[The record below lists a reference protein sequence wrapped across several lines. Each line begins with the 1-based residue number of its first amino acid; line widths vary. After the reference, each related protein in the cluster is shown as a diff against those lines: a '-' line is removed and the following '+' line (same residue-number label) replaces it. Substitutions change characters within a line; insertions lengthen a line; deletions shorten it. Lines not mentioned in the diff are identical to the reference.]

1 MGKFPYLKLSFIFYP
16 LLSLFLLPIISCSTL
31 DLSTIIS
38 DLKYNQTSSEIGEE
52 LGSIDEKQKKILRK
66 KDKEIILLQ
75 ERIYQLTKLKKTIE
89 KTIDDKDMKLNQFR
103 NLQNASINKLDFLSG
118 KLAEKNKLISELIV
132 KLSKLEKLKL
142 IAKQNEKG
150 GESSTSNNLKIS
162 EERENLLNRKESLDQ
177 REKELDSRERSL
189 TFKEDTRNDNGITE
203 ETFNEETFKL
213 GPRGNSWPEKRE
225 HSLW

>member
-1 MGKFPYLKLSFIFYP
+1 MRKLAYIFGIDITDRIRPCLKLSFIFYP

-142 IAKQNEKG
+142 IAKQ
-150 GESSTSNNLKIS
+150 
-162 EERENLLNRKESLDQ
+162 LDQ

>member
-1 MGKFPYLKLSFIFYP
+1 MGKFPCLKLSFIFYP

-142 IAKQNEKG
+142 IAKQ
-150 GESSTSNNLKIS
+150 
-162 EERENLLNRKESLDQ
+162 LDQ

>member
-1 MGKFPYLKLSFIFYP
+1 MGKFPYLKRSFIFYP
-16 LLSLFLLPIISCSTL
+16 LLSLFLLSIISCSTL

-75 ERIYQLTKLKKTIE
+75 ERIYKLTKLKKTIE

-142 IAKQNEKG
+142 IAKQ
-150 GESSTSNNLKIS
+150 
-162 EERENLLNRKESLDQ
+162 LDQ

-203 ETFNEETFKL
+203 ETLNEETFKL

>member
-1 MGKFPYLKLSFIFYP
+1 MGKFPCLKLSFIFYP

-142 IAKQNEKG
+142 IAKQNEK
-150 GESSTSNNLKIS
+150 
-162 EERENLLNRKESLDQ
+162 ESLDQ

>member
-1 MGKFPYLKLSFIFYP
+1 
-16 LLSLFLLPIISCSTL
+16 LSLFLLPIISCSTL

-38 DLKYNQTSSEIGEE
+38 DLKYNQTSSE

-162 EERENLLNRKESLDQ
+162 EERE
-177 REKELDSRERSL
+177 KELDSRERSL

>member
-1 MGKFPYLKLSFIFYP
+1 MSKFPCLKLSFIFYP

-66 KDKEIILLQ
+66 KYKEIILLQ

-142 IAKQNEKG
+142 IAKQ
-150 GESSTSNNLKIS
+150 
-162 EERENLLNRKESLDQ
+162 LDQ

>member
-1 MGKFPYLKLSFIFYP
+1 MSKFPCLKLSFIFYP

-89 KTIDDKDMKLNQFR
+89 KTIDDKDMKLYQFR

-142 IAKQNEKG
+142 IAKQ
-150 GESSTSNNLKIS
+150 
-162 EERENLLNRKESLDQ
+162 LDQ

-203 ETFNEETFKL
+203 ETLNEETFKL

-225 HSLW
+225 HSLWSK

>member
-1 MGKFPYLKLSFIFYP
+1 MSKFPCLKLSFIFYP

-142 IAKQNEKG
+142 IAKQ
-150 GESSTSNNLKIS
+150 
-162 EERENLLNRKESLDQ
+162 LDQ

>member
-1 MGKFPYLKLSFIFYP
+1 MGKFPCLKLSFIFYP

-142 IAKQNEKG
+142 IAKQ
-150 GESSTSNNLKIS
+150 
-162 EERENLLNRKESLDQ
+162 LDQ

-203 ETFNEETFKL
+203 ETFKL

>member
-1 MGKFPYLKLSFIFYP
+1 MGKFPCLKLSFIFYP

-75 ERIYQLTKLKKTIE
+75 ERIYQLTKLKKTI
-89 KTIDDKDMKLNQFR
+89 DDKDMKLNQFR

-142 IAKQNEKG
+142 IAKQ
-150 GESSTSNNLKIS
+150 
-162 EERENLLNRKESLDQ
+162 LDQ

>member
-1 MGKFPYLKLSFIFYP
+1 MGKFPCLKLSFIFYP
-16 LLSLFLLPIISCSTL
+16 LLSLFLLSIISCSTL

-142 IAKQNEKG
+142 IAKQNEK
-150 GESSTSNNLKIS
+150 
-162 EERENLLNRKESLDQ
+162 ESLDQ

-203 ETFNEETFKL
+203 ETLNEETFNEETFKL

>member
-1 MGKFPYLKLSFIFYP
+1 MGKFPCLKLSFIFYP

-118 KLAEKNKLISELIV
+118 KLAEKIN
-132 KLSKLEKLKL
+132 
-142 IAKQNEKG
+142 
-150 GESSTSNNLKIS
+150 
-162 EERENLLNRKESLDQ
+162 
-177 REKELDSRERSL
+177 
-189 TFKEDTRNDNGITE
+189 
-203 ETFNEETFKL
+203 
-213 GPRGNSWPEKRE
+213 
-225 HSLW
+225 

>member
-1 MGKFPYLKLSFIFYP
+1 MGKFPCLKLSFIFYP

-142 IAKQNEKG
+142 IAKQNEK
-150 GESSTSNNLKIS
+150 
-162 EERENLLNRKESLDQ
+162 ESLGQ

-203 ETFNEETFKL
+203 ETLNEETFKL

>member
-142 IAKQNEKG
+142 IAKQNEK
-150 GESSTSNNLKIS
+150 
-162 EERENLLNRKESLDQ
+162 ESLDQ

-203 ETFNEETFKL
+203 ETLNEETFKL
-213 GPRGNSWPEKRE
+213 GPGGNSWPEKRE

>member
-1 MGKFPYLKLSFIFYP
+1 MGKFPCLKLSFMFYP

-142 IAKQNEKG
+142 IAKQNEK
-150 GESSTSNNLKIS
+150 
-162 EERENLLNRKESLDQ
+162 ESLDQ

-189 TFKEDTRNDNGITE
+189 TFKEDTRNDNGIIE

>member
-1 MGKFPYLKLSFIFYP
+1 MSKLPCLKLSFIFYP

-142 IAKQNEKG
+142 IAKQNEK
-150 GESSTSNNLKIS
+150 
-162 EERENLLNRKESLDQ
+162 ESLDQ

-189 TFKEDTRNDNGITE
+189 TFKEDTRNDNGIIE

-213 GPRGNSWPEKRE
+213 GPRGNDPTPEK
-225 HSLW
+225 

>member
-1 MGKFPYLKLSFIFYP
+1 MGKFPCLKLSFIFYP

-89 KTIDDKDMKLNQFR
+89 KTIDDKDMKLYQFR

-142 IAKQNEKG
+142 IAKQ
-150 GESSTSNNLKIS
+150 
-162 EERENLLNRKESLDQ
+162 LDQ

>member
-1 MGKFPYLKLSFIFYP
+1 MSKFPCLKLSFIFYP

-142 IAKQNEKG
+142 IAKQNEK
-150 GESSTSNNLKIS
+150 
-162 EERENLLNRKESLDQ
+162 ESLDQ

-189 TFKEDTRNDNGITE
+189 TFKEDTRNDNGIIE

-213 GPRGNSWPEKRE
+213 EQRGNSWSEKRE

>member
-1 MGKFPYLKLSFIFYP
+1 MRNK
-16 LLSLFLLPIISCSTL
+16 
-31 DLSTIIS
+31 
-38 DLKYNQTSSEIGEE
+38 
-52 LGSIDEKQKKILRK
+52 KKILRK

-142 IAKQNEKG
+142 IAKQNEK
-150 GESSTSNNLKIS
+150 
-162 EERENLLNRKESLDQ
+162 ESLDQ

-203 ETFNEETFKL
+203 ETFKL

>member
-1 MGKFPYLKLSFIFYP
+1 MGKFPCLKLSFIFYP

-89 KTIDDKDMKLNQFR
+89 KTIDDKDMKLYQFR

-142 IAKQNEKG
+142 IAKQNE
-150 GESSTSNNLKIS
+150 
-162 EERENLLNRKESLDQ
+162 KESLDQ

>member
-1 MGKFPYLKLSFIFYP
+1 MGKFPCLKLSFIFYP

-89 KTIDDKDMKLNQFR
+89 KTIDDKDMKLYQFR

-142 IAKQNEKG
+142 IAKQNEK
-150 GESSTSNNLKIS
+150 
-162 EERENLLNRKESLDQ
+162 ESLDQ

-203 ETFNEETFKL
+203 ETFNEETFNEETFKF

>member
-1 MGKFPYLKLSFIFYP
+1 MRNFPYLKLSFIFYP

-89 KTIDDKDMKLNQFR
+89 KTIDDKDMKLNQFI

-142 IAKQNEKG
+142 IAKQNE
-150 GESSTSNNLKIS
+150 
-162 EERENLLNRKESLDQ
+162 KESLDQ

-225 HSLW
+225 HSLWEK

>member
-1 MGKFPYLKLSFIFYP
+1 MGKFPCLKLSFIFYP

-142 IAKQNEKG
+142 IAKQNEK
-150 GESSTSNNLKIS
+150 
-162 EERENLLNRKESLDQ
+162 ESLDQ

-203 ETFNEETFKL
+203 ETLNEETFKL

>member
-1 MGKFPYLKLSFIFYP
+1 MGKFPRLKLSFIFYP

-103 NLQNASINKLDFLSG
+103 NLQHASINKLDFLSG

-142 IAKQNEKG
+142 IAKQNE
-150 GESSTSNNLKIS
+150 
-162 EERENLLNRKESLDQ
+162 KESLDQ

>member
-1 MGKFPYLKLSFIFYP
+1 
-16 LLSLFLLPIISCSTL
+16 LSLFLLPIISCSTL

-142 IAKQNEKG
+142 IAKQ
-150 GESSTSNNLKIS
+150 
-162 EERENLLNRKESLDQ
+162 LDQ

>member
-1 MGKFPYLKLSFIFYP
+1 MGKFPCLKLSFIFYP

-142 IAKQNEKG
+142 IAKQ
-150 GESSTSNNLKIS
+150 
-162 EERENLLNRKESLDQ
+162 LDQ

-213 GPRGNSWPEKRE
+213 GPRGNSWPEKTE
-225 HSLW
+225 

>member
-1 MGKFPYLKLSFIFYP
+1 MGKFPCLKLSFIFYP

-142 IAKQNEKG
+142 IAKQ
-150 GESSTSNNLKIS
+150 
-162 EERENLLNRKESLDQ
+162 LDQ

-203 ETFNEETFKL
+203 ETFYEETFKL

>member
-1 MGKFPYLKLSFIFYP
+1 MSKFPCLKLSFIFYP

-89 KTIDDKDMKLNQFR
+89 KTIDDKDMELNQFR

-142 IAKQNEKG
+142 IAKQ
-150 GESSTSNNLKIS
+150 
-162 EERENLLNRKESLDQ
+162 LDQ

-203 ETFNEETFKL
+203 ETLNEETFKL

>member
-1 MGKFPYLKLSFIFYP
+1 MGKFPCLKLSFIFYP

-52 LGSIDEKQKKILRK
+52 LGSIDEKQKKILQK

-142 IAKQNEKG
+142 IAKQNEK
-150 GESSTSNNLKIS
+150 
-162 EERENLLNRKESLDQ
+162 ESLDQ

-203 ETFNEETFKL
+203 ETFKL

>member
-1 MGKFPYLKLSFIFYP
+1 MGKFPCLKLSFIFYP

-75 ERIYQLTKLKKTIE
+75 ERIYQLTQLKKTIE

-118 KLAEKNKLISELIV
+118 KLAEKNKLISEL
-132 KLSKLEKLKL
+132 
-142 IAKQNEKG
+142 
-150 GESSTSNNLKIS
+150 S
-162 EERENLLNRKESLDQ
+162 EERENLLNRKESLGQ

>member
-1 MGKFPYLKLSFIFYP
+1 MN
-16 LLSLFLLPIISCSTL
+16 TL
-31 DLSTIIS
+31 
-38 DLKYNQTSSEIGEE
+38 
-52 LGSIDEKQKKILRK
+52 IL
-66 KDKEIILLQ
+66 
-75 ERIYQLTKLKKTIE
+75 LKKTIE

-162 EERENLLNRKESLDQ
+162 D
-177 REKELDSRERSL
+177 
-189 TFKEDTRNDNGITE
+189 KEDTRNDNGIT
-203 ETFNEETFKL
+203 EETFKL

>member
-1 MGKFPYLKLSFIFYP
+1 MSKFPCLKLSFIFYP

-142 IAKQNEKG
+142 IAKQ
-150 GESSTSNNLKIS
+150 
-162 EERENLLNRKESLDQ
+162 LDQ

-203 ETFNEETFKL
+203 ETLNEETFKL

>member
-1 MGKFPYLKLSFIFYP
+1 MSKFPCLKLSFIFYP

-142 IAKQNEKG
+142 IAKQNEK
-150 GESSTSNNLKIS
+150 
-162 EERENLLNRKESLDQ
+162 ESLDQ
-177 REKELDSRERSL
+177 REKEFDSRERSL

>member
-1 MGKFPYLKLSFIFYP
+1 MRNFPYLKLSFIFYP

-142 IAKQNEKG
+142 IAKQ
-150 GESSTSNNLKIS
+150 
-162 EERENLLNRKESLDQ
+162 LDQ

>member
-1 MGKFPYLKLSFIFYP
+1 MGKFPCLKLSFIFYP
-16 LLSLFLLPIISCSTL
+16 LLSLFLLSIISCSTL

-142 IAKQNEKG
+142 IAKQNEK
-150 GESSTSNNLKIS
+150 
-162 EERENLLNRKESLDQ
+162 ESLDQ

>member
-1 MGKFPYLKLSFIFYP
+1 MGKFPCLKLSFIFYP

-142 IAKQNEKG
+142 IAKQ
-150 GESSTSNNLKIS
+150 
-162 EERENLLNRKESLDQ
+162 LDQ

-203 ETFNEETFKL
+203 ETLNEETFKL